1 MGKKDKTD
9 ILYEY
14 MKLKDE
20 IIFDKVMDVFR
31 SKPKNFILALD
42 EIGFEYCEDEVD
54 EEEMEERIAKP
65 ENQNQQDLVA
75 FFEGNK
81 DVSESIM
88 AIFLSERNS
97 VRPNFPLFRKYFKKA
112 NPNLKALLLYCLDRY
127 PTRIDLL
134 ADLAYFHEFQNILT
148 LLIEYYI
155 LACEKETDMEKFTE
169 IAQDFYYST
178 SPDGYEALLALQDI
192 FGPDTGKRK
201 IVDYLITEED
211 ETDDSIIPIEQ
222 QDIEKKCRW

>member
-1 MGKKDKTD
+1 MRKKDKTD
-9 ILYEY
+9 ILDEY

-20 IIFDKVMDVFR
+20 IIFDKVNDIFR
-31 SKPKNFILALD
+31 SQPKNFIPALS
-42 EIGFEYCEDEVD
+42 EMGFEYYEDEVD
-54 EEEMEERIAKP
+54 EEEIKERVAKP
-65 ENQNQQDLVA
+65 ENQNQKDLVA
-75 FFEGNK
+75 FFEGKK

-97 VRPNFPLFRKYFKKA
+97 VHPNFPLFRKYFKKA
-112 NPNLKALLLYCLDRY
+112 NQNLKALLLYCLDRY
-127 PTRIDLL
+127 PTRTDLL

-169 IAQDFYYST
+169 IAQDFYYSS
-178 SPDGYEALLALQDI
+178 SPDGYESLIALQDI
-192 FGPDTGKRK
+192 FEPGTDKRK

-211 ETDDSIIPIEQ
+211 EADDSMIPI
-222 QDIEKKCRW
+222 